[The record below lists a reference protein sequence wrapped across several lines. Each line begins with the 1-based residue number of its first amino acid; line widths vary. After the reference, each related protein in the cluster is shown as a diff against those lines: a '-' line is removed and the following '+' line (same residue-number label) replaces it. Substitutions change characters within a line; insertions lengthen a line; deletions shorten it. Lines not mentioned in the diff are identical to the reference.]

1 MKKPDLVLLLGGVL
15 LLSGAVSA
23 SAEGQSNATDPADL
37 GRKAKGKHSW
47 NGGTVLLSIG

>member
-15 LLSGAVSA
+15 LLSGAVAA
-23 SAEGQSNATDPADL
+23 SAEGQSNTTDPADL

-47 NGGTVLLSIG
+47 NGGPYF